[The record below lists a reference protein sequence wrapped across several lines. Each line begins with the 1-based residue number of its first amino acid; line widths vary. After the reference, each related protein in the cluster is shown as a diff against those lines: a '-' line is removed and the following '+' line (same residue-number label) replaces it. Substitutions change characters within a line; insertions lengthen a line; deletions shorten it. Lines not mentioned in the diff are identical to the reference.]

1 MSYTPIV
8 PPPRF
13 RLSDAVCD
21 QLEQLIV
28 DGTLRAGEALPSERD
43 LAQKLNVSRPSL
55 REALLRLEGSKLI
68 QAKTGGGY
76 VVANSTAPL
85 IADPLAHLMAR
96 HRKAAGDILEMRE
109 GLEAVAVELA
119 AVRATKTDIQNIK
132 EALAELEAAFGK
144 DHPYDVADG
153 ETTLPELDAAFHLRI
168 ADATHNIVLVHVM
181 HGIHNL
187 VQKSIE
193 ETYATFKKRNADLF
207 YLVQQHRTIYEA
219 VRKHDPSAARAALGT
234 HLEFI
239 RENASR

>member
-1 MSYTPIV
+1 MCAPARIDRTPRARYAYPGALCF
-8 PPPRF
+8 PPTYQPQLTAFRLLATVARGKLPRF
-13 RLSDAVCD
+13 R
-21 QLEQLIV
+21 
-28 DGTLRAGEALPSERD
+28 GFPN
-43 LAQKLNVSRPSL
+43 AQSVN
-55 REALLRLEGSKLI
+55 
-68 QAKTGGGY
+68 
-76 VVANSTAPL
+76 
-85 IADPLAHLMAR
+85 LMAR

-132 EALAELEAAFGK
+132 EALAELETAFSK
-144 DHPYDVADG
+144 DHPYDVSDG
-153 ETTLPELDAAFHLRI
+153 ETTLPQLDAAFHLRI

-219 VRKHDPSAARAALGT
+219 IRKHDPAAARSALGT